1 MWERL
6 TTAGKVLVGRAHV
19 PDMDDTDAFEA
30 AVYDAWTDATDL
42 PWTEDVAFYRR
53 LARQADGPALEV
65 GVGTGRV
72 YLELRRDGID
82 VDGIDLSAARLA
94 HLRETA
100 EAEGVDVSVQ
110 QADVTAF
117 DPDREYG
124 LVYCPA
130 RVFNLVTSLA
140 DQRAALRHIHDAL
153 APGGR
158 FALNTFA
165 PDPHFVAENYGEP
178 TETEVAVDGA
188 TYAVR
193 DVMALDDP
201 IERVGTQQREVLDA
215 DGEVVLET
223 ETPLALVTKRE
234 FELLFADAGFSD
246 WTFHG
251 GFGGDPL
258 ESTEQE
264 LVAVAER

>member
-1 MWERL
+1 
-6 TTAGKVLVGRAHV
+6 
-19 PDMDDTDAFEA
+19 MDETDTFEA
-30 AVYDAWTDATDL
+30 AVYDAWIDASDL
-42 PWTEDVAFYRR
+42 PWTEDVAFYRQ
-53 LARQADGPALEV
+53 LAREVDGPALEV

-72 YLELRRDGID
+72 YLDLRRDGID
-82 VDGIDLSAARLA
+82 VDGIDLSAGRLA

-100 EAEGVDVSVQ
+100 ADEGLDVSVR
-110 QADVTAF
+110 QADVTTF

-140 DQRAALRHIHDAL
+140 DQRAALRTVHDAL
-153 APGGR
+153 EPGGR

-165 PDPHFVAENYGEP
+165 PDPHYVAENYGEP
-178 TETEVAVDGA
+178 SEVEVEVDGDR
-188 TYAVR
+188 YIVR
-193 DVMALDDP
+193 DVMELDDP
-201 IERVGTQQREVLDA
+201 IERVGTQRREVYDD
-215 DGEVVLET
+215 DGAVALET

-246 WTFHG
+246 WTFDG
-251 GFGGDPL
+251 GFDGDPL
-258 ESTEQE
+258 ESTAQE

>member
-1 MWERL
+1 
-6 TTAGKVLVGRAHV
+6 
-19 PDMDDTDAFEA
+19 MDDTDAFEA
-30 AVYDAWTDATDL
+30 AVYDAWTDASDL

-53 LARQADGPALEV
+53 LAREADGPALEV

-82 VDGIDLSAARLA
+82 IDGIDLSAARLA

-100 EAEGVDVSVQ
+100 DDEVLDVSVR
-110 QADVTAF
+110 QADVTTF

-140 DQRAALRHIHDAL
+140 DQRAALQNIHDAL

-165 PDPHFVAENYGEP
+165 PDPHFVAETYGEP
-178 TETEVAVDGA
+178 SEIEVAVDGA
-188 TYAVR
+188 TYTVR
-193 DVMALDDP
+193 DVMELDDA
-201 IERVGTQQREVLDA
+201 IERVGTQHREVVDA
-215 DGEVVLET
+215 DGDVVFET

-246 WTFHG
+246 WTFYG
-251 GFGGDPL
+251 GFDGGPL
-258 ESTEQE
+258 ETTSQE

>member
-1 MWERL
+1 MSEACPSR
-6 TTAGKVLVGRAHV
+6 
-19 PDMDDTDAFEA
+19 DMDDTDAFEA
-30 AVYDAWTDATDL
+30 AVYDAWTDASDL

-53 LARQADGPALEV
+53 LAQEADGPALEV

-72 YLELRRDGID
+72 YLELRHAGID
-82 VDGIDLSAARLA
+82 VDGIDLSAGRLARL
-94 HLRETA
+94 REKA
-100 EAEGVDVSVQ
+100 DDEGLGISVR
-110 QADVTAF
+110 QADVTEF

-130 RVFNLVTSLA
+130 RVFNLVTPLA
-140 DQRAALRHIHDAL
+140 DQRAALQNIHDAL

-158 FALNTFA
+158 FVLNTFA

-178 TETEVAVDGA
+178 TETDIEIDG
-188 TYAVR
+188 TSYTVR
-193 DVMALDDP
+193 DVMDLDDP
-201 IERVGTQQREVLDA
+201 IERVGTQHREVTDT
-215 DGEVVLET
+215 DGEVVLQT

-246 WTFHG
+246 WTFYG
-251 GFGGDPL
+251 GFEEKPL
-258 ESTEQE
+258 ESTAQE